1 MIDKNL
7 FLETL
12 HEVAEIAA
20 TSSEKIKPEEVHR
33 YLEGMELSEEQEK
46 MVYEYLNLPPEA
58 KAARQPE
65 CDKAAEEE
73 EPEVETIE
81 VYSDTD
87 SASGIQI
94 GADRGSKD
102 TIEEEE
108 EDALQPKDVEQ
119 LSDSVYYKMYL
130 NDVRERGEADEAK
143 MLELYTAVLQG
154 DQSVVNAIVD
164 GWLMRVIHMAGMYDD
179 VPVNMED
186 LIQEGM
192 IGLFKAVTSYQE
204 EKNTSFSTFAYLCVQ
219 RQIYTTIT
227 AFNRKKHIPL
237 NTAISLFE
245 QKNQEEEL
253 SLDEILETPE
263 ETPEEM
269 MLRKEELNDYYKML
283 DQNLSKFE
291 KQVMYHYLNGETY
304 TTIAK
309 KLGKSD
315 KSIDNAIQRIRR
327 KIRNDQES

>member
-33 YLEGMELSEEQEK
+33 YFEGMELSEEQEK

-108 EDALQPKDVEQ
+108 EDAPQPKDVEQ

-186 LIQEGM
+186 LIQEGNM
-192 IGLFKAVTSYQE
+192 ALWMALGALPELGSAPEVDK
-204 EKNTSFSTFAYLCVQ
+204 YLEGQV
-219 RQIYTTIT
+219 IAGFEYT
-227 AFNRKKHIPL
+227 HI
-237 NTAISLFE
+237 S
-245 QKNQEEEL
+245 
-253 SLDEILETPE
+253 PE
-263 ETPEEM
+263 EIQDI
-269 MLRKEELNDYYKML
+269 LALQKE
-283 DQNLSKFE
+283 
-291 KQVMYHYLNGETY
+291 VGT
-304 TTIAK
+304 
-309 KLGKSD
+309 SD
-315 KSIDNAIQRIRR
+315 GAN
-327 KIRNDQES
+327 

>member
-33 YLEGMELSEEQEK
+33 YFEGMELSEEQEK

-94 GADRGSKD
+94 GADRELKN

-108 EDALQPKDVEQ
+108 EDAPQPKDVEQ

-186 LIQEGM
+186 LIQEGNM
-192 IGLFKAVTSYQE
+192 ALWMALGALPELGSAPEVDKYLEGQVIAGFEAHIREVTGDTDQVQAVLGKAALLHE
-204 EKNTSFSTFAYLCVQ
+204 ARKYLAKENAQ
-219 RQIYTTIT
+219 DPSIR
-227 AFNRKKHIPL
+227 
-237 NTAISLFE
+237 
-245 QKNQEEEL
+245 EL
-253 SLDEILETPE
+253 SEYTHISPE
-263 ETPEEM
+263 EIQDI
-269 MLRKEELNDYYKML
+269 LALQKE
-283 DQNLSKFE
+283 
-291 KQVMYHYLNGETY
+291 VGT
-304 TTIAK
+304 
-309 KLGKSD
+309 SD
-315 KSIDNAIQRIRR
+315 GAN
-327 KIRNDQES
+327 

>member
-33 YLEGMELSEEQEK
+33 YFEGMELSEEQEK

-94 GADRGSKD
+94 GAD
-102 TIEEEE
+102 
-108 EDALQPKDVEQ
+108 
-119 LSDSVYYKMYL
+119 YKMYL

-186 LIQEGM
+186 LIQEGNM
-192 IGLFKAVTSYQE
+192 ALWMALGALPELGSAPEVDKYLEGQVIAGFEAHIREVTGDTDQVQAVLGKAALLHE
-204 EKNTSFSTFAYLCVQ
+204 ARKYLAKENAQ
-219 RQIYTTIT
+219 DPSIR
-227 AFNRKKHIPL
+227 
-237 NTAISLFE
+237 
-245 QKNQEEEL
+245 EL
-253 SLDEILETPE
+253 SEYTHISPE
-263 ETPEEM
+263 EIQDI
-269 MLRKEELNDYYKML
+269 LALQKE
-283 DQNLSKFE
+283 
-291 KQVMYHYLNGETY
+291 VGT
-304 TTIAK
+304 
-309 KLGKSD
+309 SD
-315 KSIDNAIQRIRR
+315 GAN
-327 KIRNDQES
+327 

>member
-33 YLEGMELSEEQEK
+33 YFEGMELSEEQEK

-108 EDALQPKDVEQ
+108 EDAPQPKDVEQ

-143 MLELYTAVLQG
+143 IHVEPTRTVMPTSVRERLALMHCTISCITRSLQMFRKFWKHHICRIRTI
-154 DQSVVNAIVD
+154 Q
-164 GWLMRVIHMAGMYDD
+164 RKPCH
-179 VPVNMED
+179 
-186 LIQEGM
+186 LI
-192 IGLFKAVTSYQE
+192 K
-204 EKNTSFSTFAYLCVQ
+204 
-219 RQIYTTIT
+219 
-227 AFNRKKHIPL
+227 
-237 NTAISLFE
+237 
-245 QKNQEEEL
+245 
-253 SLDEILETPE
+253 
-263 ETPEEM
+263 
-269 MLRKEELNDYYKML
+269 
-283 DQNLSKFE
+283 
-291 KQVMYHYLNGETY
+291 
-304 TTIAK
+304 K
-309 KLGKSD
+309 KLQCFAEEQYDHLSD
-315 KSIDNAIQRIRR
+315 SMFFKCS
-327 KIRNDQES
+327 